1 MSFLGFGKSYTKDD
15 LNREVAKLK
24 DLYLQTMG
32 PSSMSD
38 TELKRKLALQ
48 LYEVL
53 EICKKGNFSGMETV
67 EWTPSG
73 CYKPIGNITP
83 AVQALVE
90 LM

>member
-1 MSFLGFGKSYTKDD
+1 MSFFGFGKSFTKDD
-15 LNREVAKLK
+15 LNREVAKLR

-32 PSSMSD
+32 PSSMSQ

-48 LYEVL
+48 LQEVL
-53 EICKKGNFSGMETV
+53 EVCKKGNFSGMETV

-73 CYKPIGNITP
+73 CYMPISNITP
-83 AVQALVE
+83 AVQVLIE